1 MNCCRKDFFAEKN
14 ARAFAEVEERMRR
27 TLEIT
32 DVAVED
38 EADGEDK
45 SFPLFNYF
53 IVFLTLSS
61 PRKIK
66 KNRTKRKHWY
76 CHKKPKQYKDE

>member
-1 MNCCRKDFFAEKN
+1 MNCYRKGFFAEKN

-38 EADGEDK
+38 EADGE
-45 SFPLFNYF
+45 
-53 IVFLTLSS
+53 
-61 PRKIK
+61 
-66 KNRTKRKHWY
+66 
-76 CHKKPKQYKDE
+76 E